1 MTDALHGDGINF
13 AFFNLLWSKSDGGTK
28 TKEVADRQGGVKP
41 AILRVPDTV
50 VFLFGQPHQWYFT
63 SKNGGP
69 NKDKTTILRK
79 RRGNLTL
86 ANIEEVFLTKSASRE
101 LGEDDVVAYFISSNG
116 DGDGTEQLVNLE
128 VGDAF
133 TNNDAPPCTIEY
145 LNQSA
150 LKEFLQHGR
159 TNKSGILQRFI
170 APHGG
175 GRHNSQIRAIW
186 TPKLCILE
194 RRQTKQ
200 ELDDTR
206 FALYERCITFDGPDV
221 HSVSVPL
228 RGTVLAGQVEH
239 ICKDIVEH
247 LANVAAENAKTA
259 SKSVTSASKKCNDN
273 SFVRVARMVV
283 NFKVDGNGKIW
294 ILWSNSIRLESVALE
309 NPDQHSSTRKSP
321 LSPLNME
328 TVVKLPSS
336 VKLTQAPNHNA
347 NMTLENKLLT
357 ATCPSC
363 NRIDVNPHFQP
374 VPYRTVIQH
383 FEKTLKMLEDD
394 ASSHPSKVWPP
405 DDRFIIAV
413 GNVGF
418 GSLEGQI
425 ARDRKA
431 NPTRKYT
438 EETRTIPPVIRE
450 IHPSLRVKGYAVYRN
465 DPTFLLKT
473 ANVCET
479 CFLSYA
485 ELTVTSFVQ
494 LSKRIIDPGG
504 CEEEIKGAHYNYPD
518 SVNNTKPRDEG
529 RKKIVKAS
537 VGNTDR
543 NEFDSVQPP
552 ELPPPIEMPPPI
564 NESATELQT
573 DNIPTSIDRDLEN
586 ARRKTYFPPS
596 ADYAKKNLEHLIV
609 SHKMLSEAAKGPS
622 KLRAVGTKN
631 PYTKN
636 LEKKMAL

>member
-41 AILRVPDTV
+41 AILRIPDTV

-128 VGDAF
+128 AGDAF
-133 TNNDAPPCTIEY
+133 TNDDAPPCTIEY

-247 LANVAAENAKTA
+247 LANVAAENANTA
-259 SKSVTSASKKCNDN
+259 SKSVTSSASKKCNDN
-273 SFVRVARMVV
+273 TFVRVARMVV

-321 LSPLNME
+321 LSLLNME

-363 NRIDVNPHFQP
+363 NSIDVNPHFQP

-394 ASSHPSKVWPP
+394 VSSHPSKVWPP

-418 GSLEGQI
+418 GSLAGQI
-425 ARDRKA
+425 VHDRKA

-465 DPTFLLKT
+465 DPTFLLK
-473 ANVCET
+473 AASVCET

-494 LSKRIIDPGG
+494 LSKRIIESGDNQ
-504 CEEEIKGAHYNYPD
+504 EKGKAHYNYPN
-518 SVNNTKPRDEG
+518 SVNNDKPRDGG
-529 RKKIVKAS
+529 RGKKNVKAS
-537 VGNTDR
+537 VRNTV
-543 NEFDSVQPP
+543 ELYSKPP

-564 NESATELQT
+564 IEPAPETQTE
-573 DNIPTSIDRDLEN
+573 NIPTSIDRDLEYN
-586 ARRKTYFPPS
+586 RRKTYFPPS
-596 ADYAKKNLEHLIV
+596 ANYALEHM
-609 SHKMLSEAAKGPS
+609 MLSDAAKAPS
-622 KLRAVGTKN
+622 KLRAEAAN
-631 PYTKN
+631 PYKEN
-636 LEKKMAL
+636 LEE

>member
-1 MTDALHGDGINF
+1 MTDTSHGDGINF

-41 AILRVPDTV
+41 AILRIPDTV

-128 VGDAF
+128 AGDAF
-133 TNNDAPPCTIEY
+133 ANNNAPPCTIEY
-145 LNQSA
+145 LNQTA

-247 LANVAAENAKTA
+247 LANVAAENAHTA
-259 SKSVTSASKKCNDN
+259 TKSVSASKKCNDN
-273 SFVRVARMVV
+273 TFVRVARMVV

-294 ILWSNSIRLESVALE
+294 ILWSNSIRLESVALD
-309 NPDQHSSTRKSP
+309 NPEQHSSTRKSP

-328 TVVKLPSS
+328 TIVKLPSS

-347 NMTLENKLLT
+347 NMTLENKLVT

-363 NRIDVNPHFQP
+363 NSIDVNPHFQP

-418 GSLEGQI
+418 GSLAGQI
-425 ARDRKA
+425 AHDRKA

-473 ANVCET
+473 ASVCES

-485 ELTVTSFVQ
+485 ELTVISFVQ
-494 LSKRIIDPGG
+494 LSKRIIEPGDREDEG
-504 CEEEIKGAHYNYPD
+504 RAHYNYPD
-518 SVNNTKPRDEG
+518 SVNSDKPRDG
-529 RKKIVKAS
+529 GSKKTMKAP
-537 VGNTDR
+537 VRNTD
-543 NEFDSVQPP
+543 EFDSIQPP

-564 NESATELQT
+564 IEPVPEIQPEYNP
-573 DNIPTSIDRDLEN
+573 PTLIDRDLED

-596 ADYAKKNLEHLIV
+596 TDYAKKNLEHMIA
-609 SHKMLSEAAKGPS
+609 SHKMLSGAAKGPGMLQAES
-622 KLRAVGTKN
+622 KKN
-631 PYTKN
+631 PYAEN
-636 LEKKMAL
+636 LEKMIV

>member
-1 MTDALHGDGINF
+1 MTDALLHGDGINF
-13 AFFNLLWSKSDGGTK
+13 SFFNLLWSKSDGGTK
-28 TKEVADRQGGVKP
+28 TKEVVDCQGGVKP
-41 AILRVPDTV
+41 AILRIPDTV

-79 RRGNLTL
+79 RSGNLTL

-101 LGEDDVVAYFISSNG
+101 LGEDDVVAYFINLNG
-116 DGDGTEQLVNLE
+116 DGDGTEQLVILE
-128 VGDAF
+128 AGDAF
-133 TNNDAPPCTIEY
+133 TNSDAPPCTIEY

-200 ELDDTR
+200 ELEDTR
-206 FALYERCITFDGPDV
+206 FALYERCVTFDGPDV

-247 LANVAAENAKTA
+247 LANVAAENANTA
-259 SKSVTSASKKCNDN
+259 SKSVTSSASKKCND
-273 SFVRVARMVV
+273 STFVRVARMVV

-294 ILWSNSIRLESVALE
+294 ILWSNSIRLESVALQ
-309 NPDQHSSTRKSP
+309 NPDQHLSTRKSP

-363 NRIDVNPHFQP
+363 NSIDVNPHFQP

-405 DDRFIIAV
+405 DNSFIIAV

-418 GSLEGQI
+418 GSLAGQI
-425 ARDRKA
+425 ALDRKA

-450 IHPSLRVKGYAVYRN
+450 FHPSLRVKGYAVYRN

-473 ANVCET
+473 ASVCET

-485 ELTVTSFVQ
+485 ELTITSFVQ
-494 LSKRIIDPGG
+494 LSKRIIKTGDH
-504 CEEEIKGAHYNYPD
+504 EEKGKAHYNYPD
-518 SVNNTKPRDEG
+518 SVNNDKPHDGG
-529 RKKIVKAS
+529 RGKKNVKAS
-537 VGNTDR
+537 VRNTD
-543 NEFDSVQPP
+543 EFDSIQPP

-564 NESATELQT
+564 MEPLHEIQT
-573 DNIPTSIDRDLEN
+573 KNIPTLIDRDLEN
-586 ARRKTYFPPS
+586 TRRKTYFPPS
-596 ADYAKKNLEHLIV
+596 ADYAKKNLEHTT
-609 SHKMLSEAAKGPS
+609 SKRAMCAKMD
-622 KLRAVGTKN
+622 N
-631 PYTKN
+631 
-636 LEKKMAL
+636 